1 MDSKAFINQMKEQD
15 PTQVQQNIR
24 TFPIAGTNLARILSD
39 PQYRQAF
46 HDRLRRYNPLVVAF
60 YKIGLLP
67 LFGAS
72 QTVMLLTT
80 KGRKSGKLR
89 STPIGYFRI
98 GGVIHLFSAWGKSTS
113 WYKNMTTYPEDV
125 RIQIGMHKLAVNWVE
140 LNDPEEIMR
149 TIAQFVTESPA
160 QARYLFGWEPDLD
173 RLEQA
178 DFSNLI
184 NHLLIVRFIEK
195 AVDSL

>member
-1 MDSKAFINQMKEQD
+1 MDSKAPMNQMRDQD
-15 PTQVQQNIR
+15 TTLIQQTIR

-39 PQYRQAF
+39 QQYRQAF
-46 HDRLRRYNPLVVAF
+46 HVQLRRYNPLVVGL

-67 LFGAS
+67 LFGGS

-80 KGRKSGKLR
+80 RGRKSGKQR

-98 GGVIHLFSAWGKSTS
+98 GNIIHLFSAWGKSTS
-113 WYKNMTTYPEDV
+113 WYKNMTTFPEDLW
-125 RIQIGMHKLAVNWVE
+125 IQIGMHKLAVNWVE

-160 QARYLFGWEPDLD
+160 QARYLFGWEPSFD
-173 RLEQA
+173 RLDQA
-178 DFSNLI
+178 DFSNII
-184 NHLLIVRFIEK
+184 NHVLIVRFIEK
-195 AVDSL
+195 